1 MHAGKTIFR
10 PPDVAVPGV
19 HAPIRLRRRGDAAAG
34 LNLTRPLLVG
44 NHYFYRSR
52 ADVALKAAGWP
63 GRNRQHRRNYN
74 LTDALLW
81 GRKEDRRLREEDR
94 RLGARRTAG
103 CGARAAA
110 ADGRAGDDAGL
121 RGVPARRGPRGSLSG
136 SGRGAARRE
145 GLDVSGKAFDRNVY
159 TPLL

>member
-19 HAPIRLRRRGDAAAG
+19 HGPIRLRRRGDAAAG

-81 GRKEDRRLREEDR
+81 GRKEDRRLRDR
-94 RLGARRTAG
+94 WGPELLRRMGALVTTRG
-103 CGARAAA
+103 CGECLHGA
-110 ADGRAGDDAGL
+110 
-121 RGVPARRGPRGSLSG
+121 
-136 SGRGAARRE
+136 GRGAA
-145 GLDVSGKAFDRNVY
+145 
-159 TPLL
+159 